1 LRDPLTG
8 LANRTLFHDRLTH
21 AVQLQHRDPRAVAV
35 LSLDLD
41 EFKLVNDSLGHP
53 AGDALLIGVAER
65 LLGCVRTGDT
75 VARIGGDE
83 FAILMPGCSEQD
95 CNATIRRLA
104 DTLHRERV
112 DGVPI
117 GAAIGGATCTSAGS
131 IRQTVRRA
139 DARMY
144 QAKRHSRGA
153 ARPGTA
159 DRRTAV

>member
-1 LRDPLTG
+1 VRG
-8 LANRTLFHDRLTH
+8 H
-21 AVQLQHRDPRAVAV
+21 A
-35 LSLDLD
+35 
-41 EFKLVNDSLGHP
+41 F
-53 AGDALLIGVAER
+53 GDAVIRSLAHVLTR
-65 LLGCVRTGDT
+65 SVREQDV

-83 FAILMPGCSEQD
+83 FAIMMPGCSEQD

-104 DTLHRERV
+104 DTLHRQRV
-112 DGVPI
+112 AGVPI

-144 QAKRHSRGA
+144 QAKRHSRSA
-153 ARPGTA
+153 TRPGTT